1 MTTSTQISHIQLQ
14 YSHTIGRGEQ
24 FGPGFTYPI
33 QMARGESDTMYVLC
47 RSPEYRPEGTR
58 IVVCTSNE
66 EYINVF
72 ARGVN
77 HQGPHEY
84 NFEDGSM
91 VWPTS
96 LAIDSQ
102 GDVYVADEWL
112 NRISVFNKDGD
123 YLSKWDIK
131 EGAGDGEINR
141 PSGMA
146 FDKEDNLLMV
156 DSLNNRV
163 QKFTKDGKFLSK
175 WGTEGSG
182 DGEFNMPWG
191 IEIDSQ
197 GNVYI
202 ADWRND
208 RIQKFSADGKFLMK
222 FGSSGSGEGQFNR
235 PTDVAVDND
244 GVIYVADWMND
255 RIQVFDA
262 DGSFVTLKTGDATV
276 SKWGRDKLDANAE
289 MWGERDRAEG
299 LERERLFWAP
309 SGITVDDDNNV
320 FICESPRNR
329 IQVYRKQSATFAG
342 PRL

>member
-58 IVVCTSNE
+58 IVVCTANE

-72 ARGVN
+72 ARGVSN
-77 HQGPHEY
+77 QGPHEY
-84 NFEDGSM
+84 NFEDGSL

-96 LAIDSQ
+96 VAIDSQ
-102 GDVYVADEWL
+102 GNVYVADEWL
-112 NRISVFNKDGD
+112 NRISVFNKDGG

-146 FDKEDNLLMV
+146 FDKEDNLFMV

-163 QKFTKDGKFLSK
+163 QKFTKDGKFLSN

-191 IEIDSQ
+191 IDIDSQ
-197 GNVYI
+197 GNVFI

-235 PTDVAVDND
+235 PTDVAVDKD

-255 RIQVFDA
+255 RIQVFDT

-299 LERERLFWAP
+299 MERERLFWAP